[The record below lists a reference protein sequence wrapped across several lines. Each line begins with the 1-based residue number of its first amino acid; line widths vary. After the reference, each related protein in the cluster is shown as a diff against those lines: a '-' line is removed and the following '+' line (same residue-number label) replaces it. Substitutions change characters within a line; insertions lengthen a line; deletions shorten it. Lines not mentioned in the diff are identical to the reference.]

1 MRACTWQCMQR
12 RIKRTSFNKKRMHTL
27 SAPTARTMCMTRALI
42 CTNAWRVIAS
52 SRTMRTICK
61 TFAAQPRTQVRK
73 HACGNAREMLNACAQ
88 ERERPSAPHFGEHQN
103 CMATHMSRVRTSRLS
118 VRLITCASTCML
130 ASPMCSS
137 RATSASR
144 GTTTQNLY
152 MDARV
157 NVCGTHI
164 GYISAQHVIAAA
176 RKIYHQAAC

>member
-1 MRACTWQCMQR
+1 
-12 RIKRTSFNKKRMHTL
+12 
-27 SAPTARTMCMTRALI
+27 MTRALI

-73 HACGNAREMLNACAQ
+73 HVCGNAREMLNACAL
-88 ERERPSAPHFGEHQN
+88 ERERPSVPQSEEDQN
-103 CMATHMSRVRTSRLS
+103 CMATHMSCVRTSRLN
-118 VRLITCASTCML
+118 VRLITCAFTCML
-130 ASPMCSS
+130 AGLMCSS

-144 GTTTQNLY
+144 GTTMQNLY

-164 GYISAQHVIAAA
+164 GHMSAQHAVAAA
-176 RKIYHQAAC
+176 RTTYRQASGMLNSRAKAGAHLRVKFADKAMARTIV